1 MDALITPRFT
11 WIFLLLAAAVL
22 YGAYALLSLIRD
34 RLQRSRRTQG
44 IRAGAYNVIAPFLLY
59 YEPICVLLLAG
70 VFVFI
75 DPLLHGVIL
84 LLLVAAGFSRLRDYL
99 SGRIVLATPLIG
111 VGKRMKTER
120 YTGVISRITRIGL
133 YLQTG
138 EGLHFVNYTSLLTRG
153 YSLITGKDI
162 GGYYQLHL
170 TPAADRTG
178 DSLRD
183 LADRLTTTPYL
194 DRSFRPELA
203 YAEYGKQGIS
213 ARLSVREEKHLNEL
227 LALLQE
233 WGYPATI
240 AQR

>member
-1 MDALITPRFT
+1 MEAPALPHFT
-11 WIFLLLAAAVL
+11 WIDLFLAAAIL
-22 YGAYALLSLIRD
+22 YGIYALLSLLRD
-34 RLQRSRRTQG
+34 RLQLTRRTQG

-59 YEPICVLLLAG
+59 YEPITVLLLAA

-75 DPLLHGVIL
+75 NPLLHGVIL

-99 SGRIVLATPLIG
+99 SGRIVLAVPLVS

-120 YTGVISRITRIGL
+120 YTGVISRVTRFGL

-138 EGLHFVNYTSLLTRG
+138 EGLHFVNYSSLLTQG

-170 TPAADRTG
+170 RPADGKADA
-178 DSLRD
+178 LRD

-194 DRSFRPELA
+194 DRSFRPELS
-203 YAEYGKQGIS
+203 YAEYGSSGIS
-213 ARLSVREEKHLNEL
+213 ARLSVREEKHLTEL
-227 LALLQE
+227 LALLDE

>member
-1 MDALITPRFT
+1 MEYRLLPLFNWMD
-11 WIFLLLAAAVL
+11 LLLGAVVLYGVYVLLYLLRDRLGKTKRPEGFRARAFNVLAAAL
-22 YGAYALLSLIRD
+22 
-34 RLQRSRRTQG
+34 
-44 IRAGAYNVIAPFLLY
+44 LLY
-59 YEPICVLLLAG
+59 EPTAALVLI
-70 VFVFI
+70 VIFVFI
-75 DPLLHGVIL
+75 NPGVHGLVTLLI
-84 LLLVAAGFSRLRDYL
+84 VAAGFSRLRDYL
-99 SGRIVLATPLIG
+99 SGRIVLFTPLIS

-120 YTGVISRITRIGL
+120 YTGVISRINRIGL

-138 EGLHFVNYTSLLTRG
+138 EGLHFVNYTSLLTQG

-162 GGYYQLHL
+162 GGYYQLVL
-170 TPAADRTG
+170 TPPEDRE
-178 DSLRD
+178 DPLEE

-203 YAEYGKQGIS
+203 YAEYGQDRIH
-213 ARLSVREEKHLNEL
+213 ARLSVREEKHLTEL